1 MVAAVLVRPAH
12 ASPLRFALAGM
23 IAMAVAMGVGR
34 FVYTL
39 ILPGMMDGL
48 GLTAADAGL
57 IASANYLGYLV
68 GALLAAGGWASG
80 RERTLMLA
88 GLAGTALL
96 CAAMGL
102 TESLTTFL
110 LIRFL
115 AGLASAFVMVF
126 LASIVFSHLAAAGRS
141 DLQAVHFAGVG
152 TGIALS
158 SLMMLVLTVLWPDW
172 RSGWYLSGAMS
183 AAGFLA
189 AAFLI
194 DRGPLATGTA
204 GPEPGLPRSAALA
217 KVILAYGLFGLG
229 YIVTA
234 TFLVAI
240 VRAGEGGPS
249 FEAIVWLATGLAAI
263 PSVWLS
269 NRLATRIGLAAAY
282 ALACVAE
289 AVGVVSSVAV
299 GGYAGP
305 LVAGVLLG
313 VTVIAITAL
322 GLQLGRQLAPLA
334 PRRTFAL
341 MTASFGLGQ
350 ILGPL
355 IAGHVAS
362 ATGSY
367 FLPSLGAAAALVA
380 SGLIALSARQETAP
394 ALPKSP

>member
-1 MVAAVLVRPAH
+1 MVAAVPVRPAP
-12 ASPLRFALAGM
+12 PLRFALAGM
-23 IAMAVAMGVGR
+23 IAMAVAMGIGR

-39 ILPGMMDGL
+39 ILPGMMEGL
-48 GLTAADAGL
+48 GLSAADAGL

-68 GALLAAGGWASG
+68 GALLAAGGWAAG
-80 RERTLMLA
+80 RERALMLA

-96 CAAMGL
+96 CAAMGF
-102 TESLTTFL
+102 TESLALFL
-110 LIRFL
+110 VIRFL

-141 DLQAVHFAGVG
+141 DLQAVYFAGVG

-172 RSGWYLSGAMS
+172 RAGWYLSAALS
-183 AAGFLA
+183 AAGYLA

-194 DRGPLATGTA
+194 DRGPLVTGTA
-204 GPEPGLPRSAALA
+204 GPEPGLPRSTALA

-240 VRAGEGGPS
+240 VRVGEGGRA
-249 FEAIVWLATGLAAI
+249 FEAIVWLVTGLAAI

-269 NRLATRIGLAAAY
+269 NRLAARIGLAAAY

-289 AVGVVSSVAV
+289 AAGVVASVAA
-299 GGYAGP
+299 GGHAGP
-305 LVAGVLLG
+305 LAAGVLLG

-355 IAGHVAS
+355 LAGLVANS
-362 ATGSY
+362 TGS
-367 FLPSLGAAAALVA
+367 FFVPSLGAAAALLA
-380 SGLIALSARQETAP
+380 SGLIALSARQKTAP
-394 ALPKSP
+394 ALPK

>member
-1 MVAAVLVRPAH
+1 MVAAVSSSTSPAP
-12 ASPLRFALAGM
+12 PLRFAIAGM
-23 IAMAVAMGVGR
+23 IAMAVAMGIGR

-39 ILPGMMDGL
+39 ILPGMMEGAGL
-48 GLTAADAGL
+48 SAADAGL

-80 RERTLMLA
+80 RERALMLA

-102 TESLTTFL
+102 TESLPLFL

-126 LASIVFSHLAAAGRS
+126 LASIVFSHLAAAKRS
-141 DLQAVHFAGVG
+141 DLQAVYFAGVG
-152 TGIALS
+152 SGIALS

-172 RSGWYLSGAMS
+172 RAGWYLSAALS
-183 AAGFLA
+183 AVGFVA
-189 AAFLI
+189 AALLI
-194 DRGPLATGTA
+194 DRGPLANGAA
-204 GPEPGLPRSAALA
+204 GPEPGLPKSTALA

-249 FEAIVWLATGLAAI
+249 FEAFVWLVTGLAAI

-269 NRLATRIGLAAAY
+269 NKLAARTGVAAAY
-282 ALACVAE
+282 ALACIVE
-289 AVGVVSSVAV
+289 AVGVVASVAA
-299 GGYAGP
+299 GDYAGP
-305 LVAGVLLG
+305 LVAGILLG

-350 ILGPL
+350 IIGPL

-362 ATGSY
+362 ATGSFY
-367 FLPSLGAAAALVA
+367 LPSLGAAGVLVA
-380 SGLIALSARQETAP
+380 SGLIGLSAKSATTQPST
-394 ALPKSP
+394 KSP